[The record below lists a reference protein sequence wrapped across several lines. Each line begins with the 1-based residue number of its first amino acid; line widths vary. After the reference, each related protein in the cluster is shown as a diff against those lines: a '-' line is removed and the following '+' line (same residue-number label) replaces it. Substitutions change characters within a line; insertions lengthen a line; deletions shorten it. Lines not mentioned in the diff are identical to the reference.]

1 MGLFTRAVVLRW
13 LARWLMRGSP
23 LTIVA
28 KIAAVGA
35 FSAWRYH
42 RQKKRLAGNRERR
55 IDAEYEVLGPE
66 RIAPVARPQGEP
78 LGAPEGT
85 GPTEVDTDPRS
96 SRSIHG
102 KEVKR

>member
-23 LTIVA
+23 MTIVA

-42 RQKKRLAGNRERR
+42 RQRKRLAESDPKR
-55 IDAEYEVLGPE
+55 IDAEYEV
-66 RIAPVARPQGEP
+66 
-78 LGAPEGT
+78 
-85 GPTEVDTDPRS
+85 
-96 SRSIHG
+96 
-102 KEVKR
+102 KK

>member
-23 LTIVA
+23 MTIVA

-42 RQKKRLAGNRERR
+42 RQRKRSRRDEKR

-78 LGAPEGT
+78 HDAPKGIRVLEVEGD
-85 GPTEVDTDPRS
+85 PPIVEIDT
-96 SRSIHG
+96 
-102 KEVKR
+102 